1 MKKKIISFFKKNPG
15 RGFKTR
21 DVALKLDITD
31 EHDYASLKACL
42 HSLVEEEFISR
53 SGKRYMLNHSPKSNK
68 ITGTLQ
74 ITQGGFGFVV
84 AKESKMRDVF
94 VAARNLSTAFNGDTV
109 EVSLFANQKGKNLEG
124 QIIQVVKRKKEEIVG
139 TLLKTNSFYVIKPD
153 GQDFQRDI
161 YISKKNLKG
170 AKIGNKVLVGNIKWE
185 NPDLNPEG
193 EVIEVLGKAGSRDTE
208 IVSLAREFNLQYKFS
223 DITQEE
229 ADSIPVDISPEDVI
243 GRIDFREKTVFTIDP
258 EDAKDFDDAL
268 SIEVL
273 ENDNYSVGVHIAD
286 VSNYVTYN
294 TNIDKEAF
302 SRGNSVYLVGK
313 VIPMLPEK
321 LSNDVCSLVP
331 YKDRLTYSVIAEIT
345 KRGKLVDYKIH
356 KTVINSKRRFTY
368 EEVQNIIEK
377 KEGDFANDIL
387 QLNSLAQLLRKKRMR
402 EGSIDFFSAE
412 VKFELDEDGV
422 PVRIIKKE
430 AKQSNMLVE
439 EFMLLANK
447 IVAKHIAAPEK
458 GDVRPYI
465 YRVHDLPDKEK
476 IVEFAKFVR
485 SLGYSFDPGAA
496 SKSNQFQILMQSV
509 KDTEEEA
516 VISEVAIR
524 SMAKAVYS
532 THNIGHYGLGFKHY
546 THFTSPIRRYADLMV
561 HRLLYQYMEKKG
573 KFKYSLPELDEIS
586 DHISV
591 TERNAVDAERQS
603 VKLKQVEF
611 LHNHIGDEFHAIISG
626 VAHFGIFVKV
636 TDILAEGLVKLRDL
650 ESDFYVYD
658 EKKYALVGRSTKKQY
673 RLGDKIRVQL
683 IRADL
688 EKSELDFIILE

>member
-1 MKKKIISFFKKNPG
+1 MKKKIIAFFKKNPD

-21 DVALKLDITD
+21 DVAQKLDITD
-31 EHDYASLKACL
+31 EHDYESLKSYL
-42 HSLVEEEFISR
+42 HSLVEEEFITR
-53 SGKRYMLNHSPKSNK
+53 SGKRYMLNHTPQSNK

-74 ITQGGFGFVV
+74 ITQGGFGFVIS
-84 AKESKMRDVF
+84 KDSKMRDVF
-94 VAARNLSTAFNGDTV
+94 VAARNISTAFNGDTV
-109 EVSLFANQKGKNLEG
+109 EVQLFANQKGKNLEG
-124 QIIQVVKRKKEEIVG
+124 MIIQIVKRKKEEIVG
-139 TLLKTNSFYVIKPD
+139 TLRKTNSFYFVKPD

-161 YISKKNLKG
+161 YVTKKNLKG
-170 AKIGNKVLVGNIKWE
+170 AKTGNKVLVGNIKWE

-193 EVIEVLGKAGSRDTE
+193 EVIEVIGIAGSRDTE
-208 IVSLAREFNLQYKFS
+208 ILSLAREFNLQYKFS
-223 DITQEE
+223 DNTQEE
-229 ADSIPVDISPEDVI
+229 AEVIPVNVIPEDI
-243 GRIDFREKTVFTIDP
+243 QQRIDYRDKNVFTIDP

-268 SIEVL
+268 SIVL
-273 ENDNYSVGVHIAD
+273 LDNDNYSVGIHIAD

-294 TNIDKEAF
+294 TNLDKEAF
-302 SRGNSVYLVGK
+302 DRGNSVYLVGK

-331 YKDRLTYSVIAEIT
+331 GKDRLTYSVIAEIS

-368 EEVQNIIEK
+368 EEVQDIIEK
-377 KEGDFANDIL
+377 EEGDFVNDIL
-387 QLNSLAQLLRKKRMR
+387 QLNSLAQTLRKKRMR

-412 VKFELDEDGV
+412 VKFELDEEGI
-422 PVRIIKKE
+422 PLRIIKKE

-458 GDVRPYI
+458 GDVRPFI
-465 YRVHDLPDKEK
+465 YRIHDLPDNEK

-485 SLGYSFDPGAA
+485 SLGYSFDPSAA
-496 SKSNQFQILMQSV
+496 SKSNQFHLLMESV

-516 VISEVAIR
+516 VISELAIR

-532 THNIGHYGLGFKHY
+532 THNIGHYGLGFKY
-546 THFTSPIRRYADLMV
+546 YSHFTSPIRRYADLMV
-561 HRLLYQYMEKKG
+561 HRLLFQYLEKKG
-573 KFKYSLPELDEIS
+573 NFRYSLKELDEIS
-586 DHISV
+586 DHISI

-611 LHNHIGDEFHAIISG
+611 LQNHLGDEFHAIISG

-636 TDILAEGLVKLRDL
+636 TDILAEGLIKLRDL
-650 ESDFYVYD
+650 EDDFYIYD
-658 EKKYALVGRSTKKQY
+658 EKKYALVGRKTRKQY
-673 RLGDKIRVQL
+673 RLGDKLQVKLIRV
-683 IRADL
+683 DS